1 MNIKIQPEILQELKD
16 ALIKEEKTAVRF
28 EMVDFG

>member
-1 MNIKIQPEILQELKD
+1 MNIKIQSENLHELKEE
-16 ALIKEEKTAVRF
+16 LIKEGKTAVRF

>member
-1 MNIKIQPEILQELKD
+1 MNIKIQSEVLQELKEV
-16 ALIKEEKTAVRF
+16 LNKEGKTAARF

>member
-1 MNIKIQPEILQELKD
+1 MNIKIQPDILNDLKVSL
-16 ALIKEEKTAVRF
+16 AIEGKTAARF